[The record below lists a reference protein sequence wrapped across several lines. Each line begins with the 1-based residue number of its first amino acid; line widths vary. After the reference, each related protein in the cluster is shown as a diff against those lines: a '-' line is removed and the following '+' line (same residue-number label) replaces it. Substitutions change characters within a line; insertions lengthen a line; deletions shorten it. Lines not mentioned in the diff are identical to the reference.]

1 MSPMKPFLF
10 AAALVA
16 SASAAGAQPVAV
28 TLTEFKIA
36 MAKDTVPAGAVTFRI
51 KNAGTITHAVFVM
64 SDTFEKGSAEVP
76 AGQET
81 SFTVTLK
88 PGTYDLYCPVSDE
101 SHKKAGMA
109 RKLVVTAAKPAP
121 AKKP

>member
-1 MSPMKPFLF
+1 MKRFLF

-16 SASAAGAQPVAV
+16 SPSAADAQPVAV
-28 TLTEFKIA
+28 TLTEFKIV

-51 KNAGTITHAVFVM
+51 KNSGTMTHAVFVM
-64 SDTFEKGSAEVP
+64 NDTFEKGSAEIA
-76 AGQET
+76 AGQEA

-88 PGTYDLYCPVSDE
+88 TGTYDLYCPVSDE

-109 RKLVVTAAKPAP
+109 RKLVVTPAAKPAAP
-121 AKKP
+121 KKP